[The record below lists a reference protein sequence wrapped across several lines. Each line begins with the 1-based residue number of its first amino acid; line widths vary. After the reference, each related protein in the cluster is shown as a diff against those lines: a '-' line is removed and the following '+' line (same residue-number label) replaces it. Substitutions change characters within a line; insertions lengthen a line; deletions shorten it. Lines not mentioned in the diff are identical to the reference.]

1 MGFNGLKLM
10 VLIVFLFLRTFV
22 AFFEAPVMS
31 PFDDVFFVQMGDW
44 IITKGTVAGIGT
56 QHEQTTADVKKETIK
71 GQPKI
76 RYFKV

>member
-31 PFDDVFFVQMGDW
+31 PFDDVFFVQMGD
-44 IITKGTVAGIGT
+44 
-56 QHEQTTADVKKETIK
+56 
-71 GQPKI
+71 
-76 RYFKV
+76 